1 MNSRIATTIAIG
13 TSSWKASAPMPALP
27 NSTMRISSVAYAVDD
42 TASEAKIGRA
52 TFLESFWWPSSAV
65 AIGRAE
71 KDPLDDR
78 HHQTGTLGG
87 RVARRR

>member
-27 NSTMRISSVAYAVDD
+27 NRTMRISSVAYAVDD

-52 TFLESFWWPSSAV
+52 TFFESFWWPSSAV
-65 AIGRAE
+65 AIGAPRRIRLKTDTIRRA
-71 KDPLDDR
+71 L
-78 HHQTGTLGG
+78 
-87 RVARRR
+87 